1 MAAEG
6 LPCATPCR
14 ELDKHHLMESLPGPG
29 GRDHDHCIPILQME
43 TLRLHGDRWF
53 AQCLAVGTEC
63 NPDMSDCK
71 LKRHHK
77 NVWRVLTDVQ

>member
-14 ELDKHHLMESLPGPG
+14 ELDKHHLMESLPDPG

-43 TLRLHGDRWF
+43 TQATGSL
-53 AQCLAVGTEC
+53 
-63 NPDMSDCK
+63 P
-71 LKRHHK
+71 
-77 NVWRVLTDVQ
+77 NVSQSGLSATQTCPIAN

>member
-29 GRDHDHCIPILQME
+29 SRDHDHCIPILQME
-43 TLRLHGDRWF
+43 TLRLHVVCPMSRSRDG
-53 AQCLAVGTEC
+53 VH
-63 NPDMSDCK
+63 PDMADCK

-77 NVWRVLTDVQ
+77 NVRRVLTDIQ